1 MSAIEE
7 KVRIQLLLENL
18 LIAKSRNNKGS
29 TAEDELESVDNKLQ
43 LRGAP
48 NVYFL

>member
-29 TAEDELESVDNKLQ
+29 TAEDELESLVDEM
-43 LRGAP
+43 
-48 NVYFL
+48 